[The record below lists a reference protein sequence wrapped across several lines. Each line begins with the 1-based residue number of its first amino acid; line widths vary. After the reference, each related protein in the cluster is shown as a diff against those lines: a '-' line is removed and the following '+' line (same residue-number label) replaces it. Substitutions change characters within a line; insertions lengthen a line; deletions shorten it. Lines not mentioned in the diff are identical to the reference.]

1 MCASEV
7 QSGSGVAAHRVQ
19 QVRTGDEANVCER
32 EQVRN
37 EARLVGAWSH
47 GPILISACGRR
58 REQDARNRKSHSL
71 AEGDKQ
77 SHQSLIQ
84 ASRGGTWKLSL

>member
-7 QSGSGVAAHRVQ
+7 QSGSEVAAHRVR

-37 EARLVGAWSH
+37 IGPFGGGLEPWADIDISMWEAKGAGCPQSQI
-47 GPILISACGRR
+47 PFSRR
-58 REQDARNRKSHSL
+58 R
-71 AEGDKQ
+71 G
-77 SHQSLIQ
+77 
-84 ASRGGTWKLSL
+84 